1 MGTDQYAGSMNIDI
15 RGETD
20 DERHRRL
27 LHALKSR
34 LGELRS
40 AEAAGTPPPPLAPEE
55 EADEA
60 TREVLNDPATIIGL
74 IGGIEDVVAGDVIT
88 LEEFRA
94 ERRRT
99 SQEDDAALS

>member
-1 MGTDQYAGSMNIDI
+1 M
-15 RGETD
+15 
-20 DERHRRL
+20 
-27 LHALKSR
+27 
-34 LGELRS
+34 
-40 AEAAGTPPPPLAPEE
+40 
-55 EADEA
+55 
-60 TREVLNDPATIIGL
+60 LNDPATIIGL